1 MWLTIALLIGSGCLA
16 GAQHSTNCPP
26 GRHVIAHL
34 FEWRWTDIAVECE
47 RFLGPTGYCGV
58 QISPPNEHRIIPEI
72 NFDIPFSRF
81 TPITRPWYE
90 RYQPVSYKLTSR
102 SGTEE
107 ELRDM
112 IRRCND
118 VNVRIYVD
126 AVINHMA
133 GENAYGTGSA
143 GSIWN
148 SASLS
153 FPGVPFSEHDF
164 HSGCGI
170 ENYGDA
176 YQVQNCRLVG
186 LVDLDLGKDY
196 VRGKIAD
203 YLNKLTAM
211 GVAGFRLDA
220 SKHMHPNDLMAIRAK
235 LHNLN
240 TTYFPADSKPFIYQ
254 EVIDMGGEGIS
265 SSQYVGVGRV
275 TEFKYGKELA
285 RFFRG
290 NVQLKHLSG
299 FGESWGMVHSNNAVV
314 FVDNHDNQRGHGGGG
329 NILTFRDSR
338 LYKMANAFMLA
349 WPYGFTRV
357 MSSYSWPTHWERG
370 KDKND
375 WIGPPASGNRVQ
387 NTLAVTITA
396 QGECTGDWICE
407 HRWRQIANMVA
418 FRNSVT
424 GQGVDNWWDN
434 GANQVA
440 FGRGD
445 KGFLAINND
454 GFCMVTELD
463 TGLPAGTYCDVISGE
478 FRRTHCTGRV
488 VRVGH
493 DGKALMDVANWL
505 PDPVLAIHA
514 GSRISDSVSHGAEA
528 GTPDLRRTV
537 ILIEKQTTPGQDIFM
552 RGGIDHARRPV
563 CKQNPVECAIP
574 VRYRPI
580 GTGSHYQKYIDWC
593 KGDQMLDWEGAE
605 SGQGKYENMSPHGS
619 PLVWTTNDVT
629 SSAYQSVNSYGGS
642 YWLLDVDMDCSKTE
656 NGWFEVKAVIASR
669 NGTEVTW
676 ESNLVHS
683 SANPAG
689 SARETL
695 PGCSANHIV
704 KCGKIN
710 VLKFGRPDIKIN
722 NFS

>member
-1 MWLTIALLIGSGCLA
+1 
-16 GAQHSTNCPP
+16 
-26 GRHVIAHL
+26 
-34 FEWRWTDIAVECE
+34 
-47 RFLGPTGYCGV
+47 
-58 QISPPNEHRIIPEI
+58 
-72 NFDIPFSRF
+72 
-81 TPITRPWYE
+81 
-90 RYQPVSYKLTSR
+90 
-102 SGTEE
+102 
-107 ELRDM
+107 
-112 IRRCND
+112 
-118 VNVRIYVD
+118 
-126 AVINHMA
+126 MA

-153 FPGVPFSEHDF
+153 FPSVPFSEHDF

-170 ENYGDA
+170 DNYGDA

-235 LHNLN
+235 LDNLN

-285 RFFRG
+285 RLFRG
-290 NVQLKHLSG
+290 DVQLKHLAG

-357 MSSYSWPTHWERG
+357 MSSYWWPQYWEGG

-387 NTLAVTITA
+387 NTLPVNITA
-396 QGECTGDWICE
+396 RGDCAGDWVCE

-424 GQGVDNWWDN
+424 GQGVNNWWDN

-454 GFCMVTELD
+454 DFCMAVELD

-478 FRRTHCTGRV
+478 FRRTHCTGKV

-493 DGKALMDVANWL
+493 DGKALMDVPNWL
-505 PDPVLAIHA
+505 PDPVLAIH
-514 GSRISDSVSHGAEA
+514 
-528 GTPDLRRTV
+528 
-537 ILIEKQTTPGQDIFM
+537 
-552 RGGIDHARRPV
+552 
-563 CKQNPVECAIP
+563 
-574 VRYRPI
+574 I
-580 GTGSHYQKYIDWC
+580 G
-593 KGDQMLDWEGAE
+593 E
-605 SGQGKYENMSPHGS
+605 
-619 PLVWTTNDVT
+619 
-629 SSAYQSVNSYGGS
+629 
-642 YWLLDVDMDCSKTE
+642 
-656 NGWFEVKAVIASR
+656 
-669 NGTEVTW
+669 
-676 ESNLVHS
+676 
-683 SANPAG
+683 
-689 SARETL
+689 
-695 PGCSANHIV
+695 
-704 KCGKIN
+704 
-710 VLKFGRPDIKIN
+710 
-722 NFS
+722 